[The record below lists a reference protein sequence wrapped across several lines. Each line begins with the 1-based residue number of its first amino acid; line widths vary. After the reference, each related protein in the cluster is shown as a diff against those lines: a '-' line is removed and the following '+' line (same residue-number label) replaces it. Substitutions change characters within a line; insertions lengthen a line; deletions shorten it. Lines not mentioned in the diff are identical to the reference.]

1 MNDIPPTDESSE
13 VPPPPPPPGAEPVD
27 GDTDYFNGLR
37 RSRSDRVVGGVAG
50 GLGQYFGIDPVIVRV
65 AFIVLALFSGAGF
78 LLYLLGWVVIAK
90 EGRDESSAMRALR
103 GSPDGNR
110 GLLFIVL
117 AVGAILVLSTPL
129 IWWDGFG
136 FGDGLALPLL
146 LIAAGVAFLIWP
158 ADRGWT
164 SRTHDQYDAPRGPPV
179 GAEPPEPDS
188 EPAASTGGEIRI
200 ELRGAADDLKAAG
213 EEIKAA
219 GAEVRSEF
227 AEARDSFNQ
236 RRRTWRH
243 GYRRGGHHGHR
254 PTYVRPPRPPKPAP
268 FLGPLTMASLLVF
281 AGIAIVGE
289 QSDWWDL
296 DPAVY
301 GGIVLAVLGVALI
314 LSAFFGRARGLI
326 FVGMLVLPVAWFLAA
341 IDLNWYDGAGEKSDI
356 VESIDE
362 VEAEYF
368 YGFGDYEVDLSQVD
382 FTGTDRTI
390 EIGLTMGELSVW
402 VPDDVTIEIE
412 SYARAGEVE
421 ILSGTTAPI
430 HDEGFPAEADGRF
443 VGDADGTLTLDVEVG
458 FGAIDIHVCTNDPEQ
473 VGVPCP

>member
-13 VPPPPPPPGAEPVD
+13 VPPPPPPPGAEPID
-27 GDTDYFNGLR
+27 DDNDYFNGLR
-37 RSRSDRVVGGVAG
+37 RSRSDRVVAGVAG
-50 GLGQYFGIDPVIVRV
+50 GLGQYFGIDPVIVRI

-146 LIAAGVAFLIWP
+146 LIAAGIAFLIWP
-158 ADRGWT
+158 ADRGWS
-164 SRTHDQYDAPRGPPV
+164 SRSHDSDDAPRGPPIV
-179 GAEPPEPDS
+179 PDDPDEPGDDDPT
-188 EPAASTGGEIRI
+188 AASTGAQIRV
-200 ELRGAADDLKAAG
+200 ELQGAAD
-213 EEIKAA
+213 EIKAA

-243 GYRRGGHHGHR
+243 GYRTERARHPR
-254 PTYVRPPRPPKPAP
+254 PSRPPRPPKPAP
-268 FLGPLTMASLLVF
+268 FLGPLTMALLLVF
-281 AGIAIVGE
+281 AGGAIVGE
-289 QSDWWDL
+289 QSDWWDV

-301 GGIVLAVLGVALI
+301 GGIVLAIVGVALI
-314 LSAFFGRARGLI
+314 VSAFFGRARGLI
-326 FVGMLVLPVAWFLAA
+326 FVGILVLPVAWFLAA
-341 IDLNWYDGAGEKSDI
+341 IDLEWHDGAGERTD
-356 VESIDE
+356 VVDSIDE
-362 VEAEYF
+362 LEDAYLF
-368 YGFGDYEVDLSQVD
+368 GFGDYEVDLSDVD

-390 EIGLTMGELSVW
+390 EVGLTMGELTVW
-402 VPDDVTIEIE
+402 VPDTVTVDVET
-412 SYARAGEVE
+412 YARAGEVE
-421 ILSGTTAPI
+421 IIERTGVQVY
-430 HDEGFPAEADGRF
+430 DDGFPAEADHVLEGS
-443 VGDADGTLTLDVEVG
+443 GDGVLHLDVEVG
-458 FGAIDIHVCTNDPEQ
+458 FGAIDVRACTTDRDGE
-473 VGVPCP
+473 GIRCP

>member
-13 VPPPPPPPGAEPVD
+13 VPPPPPPPGAEPID

-50 GLGQYFGIDPVIVRV
+50 GLGQYFGIDPVIVRI

-146 LIAAGVAFLIWP
+146 LIAAGIAFLIWP
-158 ADRGWT
+158 AERGWS
-164 SRTHDQYDAPRGPPV
+164 SRDHDRFDAPRGPPV
-179 GAEPPEPDS
+179 DPERPDHDDDPS
-188 EPAASTGGEIRI
+188 ASTGSEIRI

-227 AEARDSFNQ
+227 AEARDSFNE

-243 GYRRGGHHGHR
+243 GYRTERRAHRR
-254 PTYVRPPRPPKPAP
+254 PTYVRPARPPKPAP

-281 AGIAIVGE
+281 AGVAIVAE
-289 QSDWWDL
+289 QSDWWDI

-301 GGIVLAVLGVALI
+301 GGIILAVVGIALVV
-314 LSAFFGRARGLI
+314 SAFFGRARGLI
-326 FVGMLVLPVAWFLAA
+326 FIGMLVLPVAWFLAA
-341 IDLNWYDGAGEKSDI
+341 IDLNWYDGAGEKTDV
-356 VESIDE
+356 VESIDD

-390 EIGLTMGELSVW
+390 EVGLTMGELTVW
-402 VPDDVTIEIE
+402 VPDTVTVDVET
-412 SYARAGEVE
+412 YARAGEVE

-430 HDEGFPAEADGRF
+430 YDEGFPAEADGRF
-443 VGDADGTLTLDVEVG
+443 PGDAGGTLTLDVEVG
-458 FGAIDIHVCTNDPEQ
+458 FGAIDVHVCTNDPEQ